1 MDCILDEY
9 MKFLEKNIYMYY
21 RVVLGGKFNKDI
33 ITTFVNKYIDVRYKN
48 ITMYTRGYSFADRIN
63 KELRNISKEIV
74 KQDTSKEDYVRKIF
88 ILTGYLL
95 YFDNCFEYLGN
106 GNIFKALYSDE
117 NLVGFID
124 ISSMEQLQEQYN
136 VFKKQKKDF
145 FDLFNDKKFTISKK
159 RVTTNLY
166 IADLDQNC
174 NITQLYSEYAI
185 NRAFNT
191 GTTYENKTYLL
202 LVMLS
207 AYILDETINLTF
219 ATKYI
224 VDLPESLFDKSKKI
238 YRYLKAIDNDVVKDR
253 ISFRITYDVYTKYK
267 ESINDMINAG
277 FSFSIILDESYDEN
291 LQVLDLF
298 ACTFVYEKFDYYDII
313 IGNKDNINTRIISK

>member
-1 MDCILDEY
+1 
-9 MKFLEKNIYMYY
+9 
-21 RVVLGGKFNKDI
+21 
-33 ITTFVNKYIDVRYKN
+33 
-48 ITMYTRGYSFADRIN
+48 
-63 KELRNISKEIV
+63 
-74 KQDTSKEDYVRKIF
+74 
-88 ILTGYLL
+88 
-95 YFDNCFEYLGN
+95 
-106 GNIFKALYSDE
+106 
-117 NLVGFID
+117 
-124 ISSMEQLQEQYN
+124 
-136 VFKKQKKDF
+136 
-145 FDLFNDKKFTISKK
+145 
-159 RVTTNLY
+159 
-166 IADLDQNC
+166 
-174 NITQLYSEYAI
+174 
-185 NRAFNT
+185 
-191 GTTYENKTYLL
+191 
-202 LVMLS
+202 MLS